1 MAFGE
6 LFKRLHMLCGCTRL
20 IKTLVGI
27 FLAGHCFIGWALDSD
42 IEMATRYKMQ
52 VDRFLVVPEP
62 ETRKYAKLA
71 SEALSNAGLL
81 LSQSQY
87 VVVVDRDPNVQALLL
102 YWRSAS
108 GEFRLVGA
116 SPVSTGRPGS
126 YEHFETPVG
135 VFDHSTANLDFRAE
149 GTRNGEGIRGYGEKG
164 MRIYDLGWK
173 RVPRGW
179 GDGSVSEMRLQM
191 HATDPDLLERR
202 LGSVQSKGCIRIPAT
217 LNRLIDHYGLLDA
230 DYDQAL
236 REGRKLWMLDA
247 QREPVPDP
255 GRYVIVVDSE
265 RQDRPDWAPAPFL
278 PHRKPTRPA
287 VKK

>member
-1 MAFGE
+1 
-6 LFKRLHMLCGCTRL
+6 MLCRCTRL
-20 IKTLVGI
+20 IKTLLGI
-27 FLAGHCFIGWALDSD
+27 FLVGHIFVTWAFDSD
-42 IEMATRYKMQ
+42 AEMAARYKMQ
-52 VDRFLVVPEP
+52 VDRLLVVPEP

-71 SEALSNAGLL
+71 NEALNNAGLML
-81 LSQSQY
+81 EQSQY
-87 VVVVDRDPNVQALLL
+87 VVVVDRDPSVQALLL
-102 YWRSAS
+102 YWRSPQ

-149 GTRNGEGIRGYGEKG
+149 GTRNSEGIRGYGDKG
-164 MRIYDLGWK
+164 LRIYDLGWQ

-179 GDGSVSEMRLQM
+179 GDGAVSDMRLQM

-217 LNRLIDHYGLLDA
+217 LNRLLDHYGLLDA
-230 DYDQAL
+230 DYEQAL
-236 REGRKLWMLDA
+236 RDGRKLWMLDA

-255 GRYVIVVDSE
+255 GRYVVVVDSK
-265 RQDRPDWAPAPFL
+265 RQDRPDWTPAPFL
-278 PHRKPTRPA
+278 PHRKPARPT

>member
-1 MAFGE
+1 
-6 LFKRLHMLCGCTRL
+6 MLCWRVRL
-20 IKTLVGI
+20 INTLVCVCLTGH
-27 FLAGHCFIGWALDSD
+27 FLVAWAFDSNV
-42 IEMATRYKMQ
+42 EMTTRYKMQ
-52 VDRFLVVPEP
+52 VDRLLVVPEP

-71 SEALSNAGLL
+71 NEALSNAGLL
-81 LSQSQY
+81 LNQPQY

-102 YWRSAS
+102 YWRSAL
-108 GEFRLVGA
+108 GELRLVGA

-126 YEHFETPVG
+126 FEHFETPVG

-149 GTRNGEGIRGYGEKG
+149 GTRNSEGIRGYGVKG
-164 MRIYDLGWK
+164 MRIFDLGWQ

-179 GDGSVSEMRLQM
+179 GDGAVSEMRLQM
-191 HATDPDLLERR
+191 HATDPDLLEQR
-202 LGSVQSKGCIRIPAT
+202 LGSAQSKGCIRIPAT
-217 LNRLIDHYGLLDA
+217 LNRLLDHYGLLDA

-247 QREPVPDP
+247 QREPVPDS

-265 RQDRPDWAPAPFL
+265 RQDRPDWTPAPFL
-278 PHRKPTRPA
+278 PHRKPALPK